1 MRCWCDNDNGAPEA
15 CCVDTQATPAS
26 LSGNPVA
33 DSVDVAVNI
42 LSATDRASY
51 CTDGIQE
58 LWLPVSLLTG
68 LSRDAQAGRITYCA
82 PMWLAVQKGFV

>member
-1 MRCWCDNDNGAPEA
+1 MRCWCGNHNGSPEA

-42 LSATDRASY
+42 LSATDRATY